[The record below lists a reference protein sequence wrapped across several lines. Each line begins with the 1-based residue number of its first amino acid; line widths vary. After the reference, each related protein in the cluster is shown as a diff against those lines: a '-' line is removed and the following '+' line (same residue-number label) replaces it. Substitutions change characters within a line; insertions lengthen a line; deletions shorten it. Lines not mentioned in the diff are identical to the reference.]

1 MDDQYGQNYEDEQD
15 DEDDNDECLTVLAL
29 QGSPYLSKESSQA
42 ESDLH
47 WEKWLISFQYQNGLI
62 ENEHKVS

>member
-1 MDDQYGQNYEDEQD
+1 MDDQYGQNYEDAHD
-15 DEDDNDECLTVLAL
+15 DEDDNDEDDNHEDEHDDEDDNDDCLTVLAL

-47 WEKWLISFQYQNGLI
+47 
-62 ENEHKVS
+62 

>member
-1 MDDQYGQNYEDEQD
+1 MDDQYGQNYEDAHD
-15 DEDDNDECLTVLAL
+15 DEDDNDEDDNDEDEHDDEDDNDDCLTVRAL

-47 WEKWLISFQYQNGLI
+47 
-62 ENEHKVS
+62 

>member
-47 WEKWLISFQYQNGLI
+47 
-62 ENEHKVS
+62 

>member
-1 MDDQYGQNYEDEQD
+1 MGEGDGDVDGDGDEN
-15 DEDDNDECLTVLAL
+15 DNNDYLTVLAL

-47 WEKWLISFQYQNGLI
+47 WEKWLISI
-62 ENEHKVS
+62 ISKWIDRE